1 MHSLRTA
8 MAEGGRSGHPNA
20 SAGAQMSDADPAYLA
35 QTGSDRAKLADGSDR
50 CSQLEELAKRE
61 ASAKRL
67 RGE

>member
-1 MHSLRTA
+1 
-8 MAEGGRSGHPNA
+8 
-20 SAGAQMSDADPAYLA
+20 MSDADPAYLA